1 MRAEGA
7 KPVATLAQR
16 SQANGCLSL
25 LSSPSVKDNLRKME
39 TKKAEERGPFT
50 QTGRP
55 GGGLRSWHVHRQL
68 KDRKLLWQDAQ
79 KDVPDREYYSLG
91 KGPEV
96 GMY

>member
-1 MRAEGA
+1 MRAEGT
-7 KPVATLAQR
+7 KPEATLAQR

-25 LSSPSVKDNLRKME
+25 LSPPSVKDYIGKME
-39 TKKAEERGPFT
+39 TKKAEERAPFT

-55 GGGLRSWHVHRQL
+55 GGLRSWHVHRQL

-79 KDVPDREYYSLG
+79 KNIPDRILRSG
-91 KGPEV
+91 QGPKV